1 MIGVQV
7 SSQDGR
13 YYTMYSHFCMGMD
26 EDGSLHYSLNRMG
39 TNKAGGQLSYVFE
52 GYQIIDYTKFQGIY
66 GS

>member
-1 MIGVQV
+1 
-7 SSQDGR
+7 
-13 YYTMYSHFCMGMD
+13 MGMD
-26 EDGSLHYSLNRMG
+26 EDGSLQYSLNRMG